1 MQTTAG
7 VQTIDYYTAELRF
20 SGRAWDRVDWTVG
33 AFYYDGESVNNQIV
47 SIPFLGFVA
56 NVPPFPF
63 DDPSKVFVNT
73 DNVHENNNESVF
85 AHAVWDITE
94 KLALTAGVRYSSDEK
109 VVSFDN
115 TRVQNPHVVVEGNNT
130 DYKLGLDYQFT
141 PDILA
146 YASVATGYRPGSYNP
161 RPFQATQVV
170 AVEAEDSEAYE
181 LGFKSDWFDHRL
193 RTNVA
198 VFYTDWKTRITP
210 VGGTECLLLDLGP
223 PPVYQADDPTTPGS
237 VTDDLGN
244 VCETTTSRTYYENTP
259 GEIQGIEVE
268 ATWEPIDGLV
278 LSGVYGWIDWESPD
292 INDDPTVTSELPPYV
307 PEDNWAFSMSYG
319 MALDGGASLT
329 PRVDLYGQ
337 AEICSQNVFVDSTFP
352 GASCTDAYE
361 LVNVRLEWRSSGNT
375 WTVAVGATNVTD
387 EEYFYNK
394 FDLTSFGQPHAEGQ
408 PAPPARVV
416 RDPRPHFLRSQA
428 IGRSCRGLTR
438 EGGPFS
444 LAPGN
449 ECYAL
454 EAYPQRDGSTPG
466 TNACSGRPL
475 CDRAR
480 ATRTAGRSAMR
491 LSHCTSRGVCAAFT
505 TSGARSRSGSTSA
518 ICVDVGDG
526 IIGPGEPHVLR
537 ERRFEAAD
545 GHREAQV
552 AARPRHGCRR

>member
-1 MQTTAG
+1 MSFKPETEYESWSASARAEWGITDRVDMALILAYADITSTLVSDADGSPINVQTTAG

-109 VVSFDN
+109 IVSFDN

-141 PDILA
+141 PEILA

-181 LGFKSDWFDHRL
+181 LGLKSDWFNHRL
-193 RTNVA
+193 RTNIA

-223 PPVYQADDPTTPGS
+223 PPVYQPDDPTTPGS

-244 VCETTTSRTYYENTP
+244 VCETTQPRTFYENTP
-259 GEIQGIEVE
+259 GEIQGVEVE

-292 INDDPTVTSELPPYV
+292 INDDPTVTSERPQYV

-337 AEICSQNVFVDSTFP
+337 AEICSQTVSVDSTFP

-361 LVNVRLEWRSSGNT
+361 LINVRLEWRSSGDT
-375 WTVAVGATNVTD
+375 WTVAVGATNVAD

-394 FDLTSFGQPHAEGQ
+394 FDLTAFGQPHAEGQ
-408 PAPPARVV
+408 PAPPREWYVT
-416 RDPRPHFLRSQA
+416 L
-428 IGRSCRGLTR
+428 GRN
-438 EGGPFS
+438 F
-444 LAPGN
+444 
-449 ECYAL
+449 
-454 EAYPQRDGSTPG
+454 
-466 TNACSGRPL
+466 
-475 CDRAR
+475 
-480 ATRTAGRSAMR
+480 
-491 LSHCTSRGVCAAFT
+491 
-505 TSGARSRSGSTSA
+505 
-518 ICVDVGDG
+518 
-526 IIGPGEPHVLR
+526 
-537 ERRFEAAD
+537 
-545 GHREAQV
+545 
-552 AARPRHGCRR
+552 

>member
-1 MQTTAG
+1 M
-7 VQTIDYYTAELRF
+7 
-20 SGRAWDRVDWTVG
+20 
-33 AFYYDGESVNNQIV
+33 
-47 SIPFLGFVA
+47 
-56 NVPPFPF
+56 PPFPF

-115 TRVQNPHVVVEGNNT
+115 TRVQNPHEVVEGNNT
-130 DYKLGLDYQFT
+130 DYKFGLDYQFT
-141 PDILA
+141 AEILA

-170 AVEAEDSEAYE
+170 GVEAEDSEAYE

-244 VCETTTSRTYYENTP
+244 VCEATTSRTYYENTP

-307 PEDNWAFSMSYG
+307 PEDNWAFSVSYA
-319 MALDGGASLT
+319 MAMDGGASLT

-337 AEICSQNVFVDSTFP
+337 AEICSQTVFVDSTFP
-352 GASCTDAYE
+352 AASCTDAYE
-361 LVNVRLEWRSSGNT
+361 LVNVRLEWRSSGDT

-394 FDLTSFGQPHAEGQ
+394 FDLTAFGQPHAEGQ
-408 PAPPARVV
+408 PGAPREWYVT
-416 RDPRPHFLRSQA
+416 L
-428 IGRSCRGLTR
+428 GRN
-438 EGGPFS
+438 F
-444 LAPGN
+444 
-449 ECYAL
+449 
-454 EAYPQRDGSTPG
+454 
-466 TNACSGRPL
+466 
-475 CDRAR
+475 
-480 ATRTAGRSAMR
+480 
-491 LSHCTSRGVCAAFT
+491 
-505 TSGARSRSGSTSA
+505 
-518 ICVDVGDG
+518 
-526 IIGPGEPHVLR
+526 
-537 ERRFEAAD
+537 
-545 GHREAQV
+545 
-552 AARPRHGCRR
+552 